1 LGAATAIGSVNAARN
16 TTAALRALRDAFG
29 VFPTGVAVVTT
40 CSTTGAAV
48 GVTVNSFASLS
59 LDPPLVVWSLN
70 RVSPSLAA
78 FERSSHFA
86 INVLSVDQ
94 VDLSR
99 RFGSRTPDKF
109 VGLTL
114 TQGAGGVPLLQG
126 AAAHFECRVE
136 AVHPGGDHVLFVGH
150 VERFAHDSTRA
161 PLLFYAGRY
170 RAPGGEVS

>member
-1 LGAATAIGSVNAARN
+1 MNTARTRATL
-16 TTAALRALRDAFG
+16 LRALRDAFG

-40 CSTTGAAV
+40 RGAEGAPV

-70 RVSPSLAA
+70 RTSPSLAT

-86 INVLSVDQ
+86 INVLSIEQ
-94 VDLSR
+94 AYLSR

-109 VGLTL
+109 GGLVL
-114 TQGAGGVPLLQG
+114 TQGAGGVPLLQET
-126 AAAHFECRVE
+126 AAHFECRVV
-136 AVHPGGDHVLFVGH
+136 AVHPGGDHELFIGH
-150 VERFAHDSTRA
+150 VENFGHDSTRA

-170 RAPGGEVS
+170 HAPGEEVS

>member
-1 LGAATAIGSVNAARN
+1 MNAPRN
-16 TTAALRALRDAFG
+16 RTTALRALRDAFG

-40 CSTTGAAV
+40 CSAAGAPV
-48 GVTVNSFASLS
+48 GVTVNSFVSLS

-70 RVSPSLAA
+70 RTSPSLAT

-94 VDLSR
+94 VHLSR

-109 VGLTL
+109 AGLVF
-114 TQGAGGVPLLQG
+114 TQGAGGVPLLEG
-126 AAAHFECRVE
+126 AAAHFECRVK
-136 AVHPGGDHVLFVGH
+136 AVHPGGDHALFIGH
-150 VERFAHDSTRA
+150 VEQFAHDSTRA

-170 RAPGGEVS
+170 HSPGGEVS